1 MLCPRFDARK
11 LAHGA
16 KLSAELGFVNSLSSR
31 FDWMSPVTP
40 ADLHAELV
48 LARAVREVADFV
60 DAEGW
65 GRPPQMFALV
75 PTADLIAA
83 QPELLEEVDEAA
95 ELTPVAQESYP
106 DEVTGGSVALDE
118 YLATTSWPPAVQG
131 CVLVQE
137 IVVLPPD
144 AESSLDEALVPL
156 LADHEAADA
165 AARAAAE
172 SHPERRE
179 ARLFAAVLRE
189 GASLSLLQLRPEE
202 DADDFGDLDLRT
214 YPNLAPNLID
224 ALHATLEWAGD

>member
-1 MLCPRFDARK
+1 MFT
-11 LAHGA
+11 
-16 KLSAELGFVNSLSSR
+16 
-31 FDWMSPVTP
+31 VTP

-48 LARAVREVADFV
+48 LARSVREVAEFV

-75 PTADLIAA
+75 PTTDLIAA
-83 QPELLEEVDEAA
+83 QPELVDEVDEAA
-95 ELTPVAQESYP
+95 ELTPVAQELFP
-106 DEVTGGSVALDE
+106 DDITGGSVALDDF
-118 YLATTSWPPAVQG
+118 LATTSWPPAVQG

-144 AESSLDEALVPL
+144 AESTLDEALVPL

-172 SHPERRE
+172 AHPDRRE

-189 GASLSLLQLRPEE
+189 GASLCLLQLRPEE

-224 ALHATLEWAGD
+224 ALHATLEWSGLD

>member
-1 MLCPRFDARK
+1 MFT
-11 LAHGA
+11 
-16 KLSAELGFVNSLSSR
+16 
-31 FDWMSPVTP
+31 VTP

-48 LARAVREVADFV
+48 LARSVREVAEFV

-83 QPELLEEVDEAA
+83 QPELVDEVDEAA
-95 ELTPVAQESYP
+95 ELTPVAQELFP
-106 DEVTGGSVALDE
+106 DDITGGSVALDDF
-118 YLATTSWPPAVQG
+118 LATTSWPPAVQG

-144 AESSLDEALVPL
+144 AESTLDEALVPL

-172 SHPERRE
+172 AHPDRRE
-179 ARLFAAVLRE
+179 ARLFAAVLRA
-189 GASLSLLQLRPEE
+189 GASLCLLQLRPEE

-224 ALHATLEWAGD
+224 ALHATLEWSGLD

>member
-1 MLCPRFDARK
+1 MGD
-11 LAHGA
+11 
-16 KLSAELGFVNSLSSR
+16 
-31 FDWMSPVTP
+31 VT

-48 LARAVREVADFV
+48 LARSVREVAEFV

-75 PTADLIAA
+75 PTADLVAA
-83 QPELLEEVDEAA
+83 EPGLLDQLDQGS
-95 ELTPVAQESYP
+95 ELTPIAQESFP
-106 DEVTGGSVALDE
+106 EDITGGSMALDE
-118 YLATTSWPPAVQG
+118 FLATTSWPEAVSG

-144 AESSLDEALVPL
+144 AESTLDDALTPL

-172 SHPERRE
+172 THPGRRT
-179 ARLFAAVLRE
+179 ARLFAAVLRT
-189 GASLSLLQLRPEE
+189 GADLCLLQVKPED

-214 YPNLAPNLID
+214 YPNLAPNLIE
-224 ALHATLEWAGD
+224 ALHHTME

>member
-1 MLCPRFDARK
+1 M
-11 LAHGA
+11 
-16 KLSAELGFVNSLSSR
+16 
-31 FDWMSPVTP
+31 TP

-48 LARAVREVADFV
+48 LARSVREVAEFV

-65 GRPPQMFALV
+65 GKPPQMFALV
-75 PTADLIAA
+75 PTADLVAA
-83 QPELLEEVDEAA
+83 QPELLDELDEGA
-95 ELTPVAQESYP
+95 ELTPVAQELFP
-106 DEVTGGSVALDE
+106 DDVTGGSMALDE
-118 YLATTSWPPAVQG
+118 ILATMSWPPAVLG

-144 AESSLDEALVPL
+144 AESALDDALVPL

-172 SHPERRE
+172 AHPDRRE

-189 GASLSLLQLRPEE
+189 GASLSLLQVRPED
-202 DADDFGDLDLRT
+202 DADEFADMDLRT

-224 ALHATLEWAGD
+224 ALHATLE